1 MTAGALTSRL
11 RAFAGE
17 LPAHTIATFAIRI
30 SGIAAEFVCL
40 LLMARVFGATAFGGY
55 AFAMSVVAVAVVPAL
70 FGFDRLLIREVAAAR
85 AYNDA
90 DLVRRHAARAAR
102 IVLCT
107 SIAIGFVLWVVATR
121 TTLVPS
127 GLGGPL
133 ATAAL
138 LVPIIAALRL
148 HQAVLQ
154 GLGQVPVGL
163 VSESIV
169 QPGMLAVLTIAVAAL
184 ALLPRTATTAVALQA
199 TAAAVALIVAV
210 SLLRSRLLRATPPTD
225 AGGGT
230 TGPWLAAGATFMWLI
245 AMSVTLVNVDT
256 LLVGAQLGPANAGAY
271 RAASQLAMFVGFPVA
286 AVSIAVAPSIS
297 ALYASRRTDELRL
310 LVRRAARVIAAASAV
325 TAMTVVLAGRPIL
338 HGLGPGFEA
347 GYPVTLVLSAA
358 YLLHAAMATSSYL
371 LFMTAHERLAAA
383 FFTLG
388 VAVHVLANLLLVPR
402 FGLTGAAVAMGCA
415 LVVVSA
421 GCAMAAWRT
430 IGIDATI
437 FGNFRRAGH
446 A

>member
-1 MTAGALTSRL
+1 LTSRL
-11 RAFAGE
+11 RTLVDE

-55 AFAMSVVAVAVVPAL
+55 AFAMSVVSVAVVPAL
-70 FGFDRLLIREVAAAR
+70 FGFDRLLIREVAALYAR
-85 AYNDA
+85 NDSG
-90 DLVRRHAARAAR
+90 LLRRHAARAGR

-107 SIAIGFVLWVVATR
+107 SIATGIVLWLVATR
-121 TTLVPS
+121 TTLVPP

-169 QPGMLAVLTIAVAAL
+169 QPGMLAALTVAVAAL
-184 ALLPRTATTAVALQA
+184 AYLPRTATTAITLQA
-199 TAAAVALIVAV
+199 ASAAVALIVAA
-210 SLLRSRLLRATPPTD
+210 SLLRSRLPRATSPAD
-225 AGGGT
+225 LGDGKS
-230 TGPWLAAGATFMWLI
+230 GPWLAAGATFMWLI
-245 AMSVTLVNVDT
+245 AMSVALVNVDT
-256 LLVGAQLGPANAGAY
+256 LLVGVQLGPANAGAY

-286 AVSIAVAPSIS
+286 AVSIAIAPSIS
-297 ALYASRRTDELRL
+297 ALYASRRTSELRL
-310 LVRRAARVIAAASAV
+310 LVRRAARVIAAASAL

-338 HGLGPGFEA
+338 HGLGPGFES
-347 GYPVTLVLSAA
+347 GYPVTLILSAA

-383 FFTLG
+383 FFSLG
-388 VAVHVLANLLLVPR
+388 FGVHVLANLFLVPR
-402 FGLTGAAVAMGCA
+402 FGLTGAAIAMGCA

-421 GCAMAAWRT
+421 GCAMAAWRA

-437 FGNFRRAGH
+437 FGSLRSPGH